1 MSFSRPVKPDWKKVL
16 LWTLLLA
23 VLILF
28 LDLGCIFR
36 KVTGIP
42 CPGCGMTRAHLA
54 ALRLDFQSAFF
65 YHPLWFLPIP
75 LAAVQLFFPRGIFR
89 ERKWNNALAVL
100 LLILVLAVYA
110 VRMVLYF
117 PDTPPME
124 YQADSL
130 VGWLLTL
137 FGVDLP
143 V

>member
-54 ALRLDFQSAFF
+54 ALRLDFPSAFF

-75 LAAVQLFFPRGIFR
+75 LAAVQLFFPGGIFR